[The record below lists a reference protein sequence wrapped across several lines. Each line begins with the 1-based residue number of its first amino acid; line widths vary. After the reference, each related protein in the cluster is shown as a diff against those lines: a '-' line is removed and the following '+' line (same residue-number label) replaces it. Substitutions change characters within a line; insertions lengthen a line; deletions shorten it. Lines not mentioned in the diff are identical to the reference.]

1 MSSEGGR
8 DEKTPS
14 APGAGVSG
22 ALVVVNGWT
31 LLFHPRLIDQVER
44 LRDTA
49 RGERTKRPAGAPAG
63 PNTKLLATLWDQLVR
78 EVPEDPSR
86 SAYRQGNTLG
96 PGFRHWQRVKFGN
109 GRFRLFFR
117 YHSKSRVIV
126 YAWVNDSETLR
137 TYGSR
142 TEAYAVFRDMLN
154 SGNPP
159 DAWEELVRASAS
171 ADVIRRARNLIGD
184 PGDLLPTSN
193 TI

>member
-1 MSSEGGR
+1 MI
-8 DEKTPS
+8 
-14 APGAGVSG
+14 
-22 ALVVVNGWT
+22 NGWT

-44 LRDTA
+44 LRDAA
-49 RGERTKRPAGAPAG
+49 RAENSKRPVGAPAG

-86 SAYRQGNTLG
+86 PAYRQGNTLG
-96 PGFRHWQRVKFGN
+96 PELRHWLRVKFGN

-117 YHSKSRVIV
+117 YHSKARLIV

-142 TEAYAVFRDMLN
+142 TDAYAVFRRMLD

-159 DAWEELVRASAS
+159 DDWEQLVRACAS
-171 ADVIRRARNLIGD
+171 ADVIRRARDLLGH
-184 PGDLLPTSN
+184 PGDLPPDAKKK
-193 TI
+193 I